1 MKSFNRFINEG
12 RNTWYRGHKKGETVS
27 QSRSAI
33 MWISQSKEHAKGYA
47 DQFGANQGE
56 VSEVEFNAKSN
67 EKYTFAV
74 IRINRTGEVKDIIDG
89 IGKNYGHSSND
100 NPPKPES
107 DKTDKLKQE
116 VLYHFSNKRLTL
128 DKFFY
133 KVGSEKL
140 IAWLKSLGYKYIH
153 TDESGIQTIGIIK

>member
-12 RNTWYRGHKKGETVS
+12 RNTWYRGHKKGESVS

-33 MWISQSKEHAKGYA
+33 MWISQSKSHAKGYA

-74 IRINRTGEVKDIIDG
+74 VNINRVGEVKDIIDG

-100 NPPKPES
+100 KPPKKETELS
-107 DKTDKLKQE
+107 NKLKDE
-116 VLYHFSNKRLTL
+116 VLYHFSNKQLTL

-140 IAWLKSLGYKYIH
+140 IKWLKSLGYKYIY
-153 TDESGIQTIGIIK
+153 TDESGIKTIGIIK

>member
-27 QSRSAI
+27 QSKSKI
-33 MWISQSKEHAKGYA
+33 MWISQSKGHASEYA
-47 DQFGANQGE
+47 SQFGANQGE
-56 VSEVEFNAKSN
+56 VSEVEFNAKKN
-67 EKYTFAV
+67 ERYTFAV
-74 IRINRTGEVKDIIDG
+74 IDINRTGEIKDII
-89 IGKNYGHSSND
+89 NSSN
-100 NPPKPES
+100 NKPPKPE
-107 DKTDKLKQE
+107 TDATNKLKQATID
-116 VLYHFSNKRLTL
+116 HFSNKRLTL